1 MRRCGVR
8 GDEAKADNDRVGCGW
23 GERLLGTDLLS
34 RRSAVRYA
42 RAGDDAQ
49 LAYRV
54 IAGAGSGTRD
64 VVLVLA
70 GTMSMEALFEDP
82 VALRFVDGLADLGR
96 LVIFDRCGI
105 GLSDPPADS
114 EVVTFA
120 RWCDDVEAVVAA
132 AQVVR
137 PVLVGSQ
144 LALAVEL
151 MYCDRHTDDV
161 TSAVLIN
168 PSAIRFDRSIVLAQL
183 QGEADSVALWNPS
196 RADEPG
202 FREWFNRAG
211 QLGASP
217 RLAERAYP
225 PLSDDEVRDIEQAA
239 SRVRVPT
246 LVLRRPAHPLC
257 PPRASDPIMAL
268 VPGALRVDLPG
279 EDLSAFGGEVDALL
293 AEIFRFV
300 TGEHRLPPAERIL
313 AAVLYSDLVAS
324 TDRTTA
330 LGDARWR
337 RVLDRHDEIARACIG
352 RRGGTVIKTT
362 GDGILAI
369 LASATNALRA
379 ARELRAELLE
389 QDLEVRVG
397 IHVGD
402 IDRRGDDI
410 SGVGVVIAARILNLA
425 APGEVLVSSATV
437 SATTGEPI
445 QFEPRGEHHLK
456 GIPGTWPIFAAR

>member
-1 MRRCGVR
+1 
-8 GDEAKADNDRVGCGW
+8 
-23 GERLLGTDLLS
+23 LGTDLLS
-34 RRSAVRYA
+34 RRSTVRYA
-42 RAGDDAQ
+42 RAREDGQ

-64 VVLVLA
+64 VVLLGS

-96 LVIFDRCGI
+96 LVVFDRSGI

-114 EVVTFA
+114 EAVTFA

-144 LALAVEL
+144 LTLPVEL
-151 MYCDRHTDDV
+151 MYCDRHPDDL
-161 TSAVLIN
+161 TSAVFIN
-168 PSAIRFDRSIVLAQL
+168 PSAIRVDPSIVLAQL
-183 QGEADSVALWNPS
+183 QGEADSVALWCPS
-196 RADEPG
+196 RAEEPG
-202 FREWFNRAG
+202 FREWFTRAG

-217 RLAERAYP
+217 RLAKRAYP
-225 PLSDDEVRDIEQAA
+225 PLSDDEVREIEQAA
-239 SRVRVPT
+239 SRIRVPT
-246 LVLRRPAHPLC
+246 LVLRRPAHPRC

-268 VPGALRVDLPG
+268 VPGAVRVDLPG
-279 EDLSAFGGEVDALL
+279 EDLLVFGNEVDALL
-293 AEIFRFV
+293 AEVFRFV
-300 TGEHRLPPAERIL
+300 TGEHRLPPPERIL

-324 TDRTTA
+324 TDRTTT

-337 RVLDRHDEIARACIG
+337 RVLDRHDEIARACVG

-369 LASATNALRA
+369 LASGTNALRA
-379 ARELRAELLE
+379 ARELRAELRD

-425 APGEVLVSSATV
+425 EPGEILVSSAAV

-445 QFEPRGEHHLK
+445 SFEPRGQHHLK
-456 GIPGTWPIFAAR
+456 GIPGTWPIFAAH

>member
-1 MRRCGVR
+1 M
-8 GDEAKADNDRVGCGW
+8 
-23 GERLLGTDLLS
+23 DLLS

-54 IAGAGSGTRD
+54 IEGAGSGTRD

-82 VALRFVDGLADLGR
+82 VALRFVDGLTDLGR
-96 LVIFDRCGI
+96 IVIFDRCGI

-114 EVVTFA
+114 EAISFA

-137 PVLVGSQ
+137 PVLVGSM
-144 LALAVEL
+144 AAPTVEI
-151 MYCDRHTDDV
+151 MYCDRHPDDV

-168 PSAIRFDRSIVLAQL
+168 PAPIRFDRSILRAQL
-183 QGEADSVALWNPS
+183 QGDADSVALWCPS

-225 PLSDDEVRDIEQAA
+225 PLSDDEVREIKKAA

-257 PPRASDPIMAL
+257 PPPASDPIMAL
-268 VPGALRVDLPG
+268 VPGAVRVDLPG
-279 EDLSAFGGEVDALL
+279 EDLPAYGSEVDALM
-293 AEIFRFV
+293 AEVFRFV
-300 TGEHRLPPAERIL
+300 TGEHHLPAPERIL

-337 RVLDRHDEIARACIG
+337 RVLDRHDEIALACVG

-362 GDGILAI
+362 GDGVLAI
-369 LASATNALRA
+369 LPSATNALRA
-379 ARELRAELLE
+379 ARELRAALLE

-397 IHVGD
+397 IHVAD

-410 SGVGVVIAARILNLA
+410 SGVGAVIAARILNLA
-425 APGEVLVSSATV
+425 APGEILVSTAAV
-437 SATTGEPI
+437 SAATGEPI

-456 GIPGTWPIFAAR
+456 GIPGTWPIFAAQ

>member
-1 MRRCGVR
+1 M
-8 GDEAKADNDRVGCGW
+8 
-23 GERLLGTDLLS
+23 GTDLLS

-54 IAGAGSGTRD
+54 IAGAGSGTHD

-82 VALRFVDGLADLGR
+82 VALRYLDGLADLGR

-114 EVVTFA
+114 DVVTLP
-120 RWCDDVEAVVAA
+120 RWCEELEAVVAA
-132 AQVVR
+132 AQLVR

-144 LALAVEL
+144 LAAPVEL
-151 MYCDRHTDDV
+151 MYCDRHPDDV
-161 TSAVLIN
+161 TSTVLIN
-168 PSAIRFDRSIVLAQL
+168 PSPIRIDRSLVRAQL
-183 QGEADSVALWNPS
+183 QGETDSVALWCPS

-202 FREWFNRAG
+202 FREWFHRAG
-211 QLGASP
+211 QVGASP

-225 PLSDDEVRDIEQAA
+225 AMSDDEVREIEQAA

-257 PPRASDPIMAL
+257 PPRVSDPIMAL
-268 VPGALRVDLPG
+268 VPGAVRVDLPG
-279 EDLSAFGGEVDALL
+279 EDISVFGSEVDALL
-293 AEIFRFV
+293 AEVSRFV
-300 TGEHRLPPAERIL
+300 TGEHRLPAPERIL

-324 TDRTTA
+324 TDRATA

-337 RVLDRHDEIARACIG
+337 RVLDRHDEIARACVG

-369 LASATNALRA
+369 LPSATSALRA
-379 ARELRAELLE
+379 AQELRAALLE
-389 QDLEVRVG
+389 QELEVRVG

-425 APGEVLVSSATV
+425 APGEILASSAAV

-445 QFEPRGEHHLK
+445 QFEPRGQHHLK
-456 GIPGTWPIFAAR
+456 GVPGTWPIFAAH